1 MINSIRE
8 RILQALADRLARV
21 AADHG
26 ASVHRSPTVAIER
39 EHCPALVLFPELD
52 QISERPNDRVVRQLT
67 VKVVALARAVLP
79 QTPEPQADALLV
91 AAHAAIMADT
101 NLGGLCTGIHEIDAE
116 FDVEDADAEACTI
129 PQRYRLT
136 YRTLAADLS
145 LLG

>member
-8 RILQALADRLARV
+8 QILQALADRLARV

-52 QISERPNDRVVRQLT
+52 QITERPNDRVVRQLT
-67 VKVVALARAVLP
+67 VKVTALARAVMP
-79 QTPEPQADALLV
+79 QTPEPIADALLV

-101 NLGGLCTGIHEIDAE
+101 NLDGLCTGIQEIDAE
-116 FDVEDADAEACTI
+116 FEVEDADAEACAI
-129 PQRYRLT
+129 PQCYRVS
-136 YRTLAADLS
+136 YRTLAVDLS
-145 LLG
+145 VLG